1 MKVFLSILILIF
13 CFQSWTKADDI
24 RDFEIEGMSIGDSLL
39 EYIDLNKI
47 NSLFTSQTS
56 GSKKYKRYYEVIEVN
71 NYEGV
76 DVWVLEN
83 DSNYIIQSL
92 TGFIEYTKNIS
103 ECYSKKK
110 EIVKSLENELKIK
123 SYSYITNYDN
133 NTSKSDV
140 SDFSF
145 KNGKVRVWCTDYS
158 KKKEDKGYGDFLGVT
173 VSDAKFLYWIDNEAY
188 RQ

>member
-1 MKVFLSILILIF
+1 MRIFIAFLFLTISL
-13 CFQSWTKADDI
+13 QSWSMGDDI
-24 RDFEIEGMSIGDSLL
+24 SDFEIEGMSVGDSLL
-39 EYIDLNKI
+39 EYIGSNKI

-56 GSKKYKRYYEVIEVN
+56 GSKKYKRYYEVKDTNI
-71 NYEGV
+71 YDGV

-83 DSNYIIQSL
+83 DNKYIIQSL
-92 TGFIEYTKNIS
+92 TGFIEYTKNIT

-110 EIVKSLENELKIK
+110 EIIKSLENELKIK

-140 SDFSF
+140 TDFSF

-188 RQ
+188 K